1 MIRIAICDDNPDERR
16 EVETCVKSYFDDSR
30 PPYELDQYE
39 SALDLLANEKD
50 YDLYLLDVLMPACDG
65 VSAATKIR
73 EKREDAIIVFITSN
87 LDSAVEGYRVEA
99 SGFLLKPLTAD
110 SFKDTMD
117 RLFKRGLV
125 GFAPTLSVVSKHTPL
140 EIPLSQIV
148 LLESDLHQVYIYT
161 SGEMVTVNQRLS
173 KLEEQLSEY
182 PEFLRCHQSFLV
194 NLNYIEDIPEGSF
207 KLKDAAC
214 SYSSLVPISRSR
226 YKYCKMEF
234 YQYRL
239 NRLR

>member
-1 MIRIAICDDNPDERR
+1 
-16 EVETCVKSYFDDSR
+16 
-30 PPYELDQYE
+30 
-39 SALDLLANEKD
+39 
-50 YDLYLLDVLMPACDG
+50 
-65 VSAATKIR
+65 
-73 EKREDAIIVFITSN
+73 
-87 LDSAVEGYRVEA
+87 
-99 SGFLLKPLTAD
+99 
-110 SFKDTMD
+110 
-117 RLFKRGLV
+117 
-125 GFAPTLSVVSKHTPL
+125 
-140 EIPLSQIV
+140 
-148 LLESDLHQVYIYT
+148 
-161 SGEMVTVNQRLS
+161 MVTVNQRLS